1 MLWKWKILIWIVY
14 IYTLKV
20 IPVVLLNH
28 KRVKKSVEYLSV
40 SPYYGNRQYIRVI
53 EYRTQKHIVLWAHIS
68 LSLLGPR
75 SSIDYKRLWKR
86 ILQKYM
92 RWGWKI
98 YITINKALYKRNNS
112 IRLLLNKKLKL
123 DASCWFYCHWN
134 NNITYNFRRKTKQ
147 CIVSFRKKFFIL
159 YICRLFFAMIPLHQT

>member
-1 MLWKWKILIWIVY
+1 MRILHLLVY
-14 IYTLKV
+14 CNVESHLFPIYLLVTIHV
-20 IPVVLLNH
+20 IKSWRCR
-28 KRVKKSVEYLSV
+28 KRSVEYLSV

-53 EYRTQKHIVLWAHIS
+53 EHRTQKHIVLWAHIS

-112 IRLLLNKKLKL
+112 IYRYTIEQETKALYLVLVLLPME
-123 DASCWFYCHWN
+123 
-134 NNITYNFRRKTKQ
+134 R
-147 CIVSFRKKFFIL
+147 
-159 YICRLFFAMIPLHQT
+159 